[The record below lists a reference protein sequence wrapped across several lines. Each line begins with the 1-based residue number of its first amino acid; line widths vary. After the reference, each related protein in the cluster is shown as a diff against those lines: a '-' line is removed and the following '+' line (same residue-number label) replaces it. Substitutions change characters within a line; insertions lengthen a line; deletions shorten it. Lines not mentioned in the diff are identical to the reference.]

1 MKSTPHLFPQKLA
14 ARHLGSGVILA
25 IALCVASG
33 CASNAGVKITDG
45 STPVAAKNTN
55 AAPRVEVSTSL
66 QDRAMAR
73 SKERW
78 ALLLAGKFEDTYAYL
93 TAASQKGMTAADY
106 GRRMATLRFRS
117 ANVVSATCEDD
128 ACVVTVNVRIGQ
140 VVPRVGEVPHE
151 LPMQERWVQ
160 VDGTL
165 GLIRR

>member
-1 MKSTPHLFPQKLA
+1 MKPNPYLLCPSRV
-14 ARHLGSGVILA
+14 ARNITSVAILA
-25 IALCVASG
+25 IVLGVASG
-33 CASNAGVKITDG
+33 CASNAGVKTTDALNPVPAK
-45 STPVAAKNTN
+45 STNT
-55 AAPRVEVSTSL
+55 APRVEVSTSL

-93 TAASQKGMTAADY
+93 TAASQKGMTATDY

-117 ANVVSATCEDD
+117 ATVVSATCEDD